1 MTPKELLIITLTVGY
16 APLLPNVVCTVKIDG
31 LINPNMLLEKNS
43 DLVQHRVKSV
53 SGGMP
58 FLPVTSTDEISGGH
72 ITEDS
77 ITFAGDPSVS
87 QPTIIDYKFAITRIS
102 H

>member
-1 MTPKELLIITLTVGY
+1 
-16 APLLPNVVCTVKIDG
+16 
-31 LINPNMLLEKNS
+31 MLLEKNS

-72 ITEDS
+72 ITDS
-77 ITFAGDPSVS
+77 IDLLAIQALVS
-87 QPTIIDYKFAITRIS
+87 QL
-102 H
+102 